1 MPSAANP
8 RDRSASR
15 SATGERTGSPIQL
28 LADAKMLIEVPS
40 ALVGVEQPAAE
51 PRGVLEEDSG
61 RQARRTAAVTAIA
74 IGPVLQPAAGDA
86 IPITAHEGEQVFALH
101 EKILAPIDAGL

>member
-1 MPSAANP
+1 
-8 RDRSASR
+8 
-15 SATGERTGSPIQL
+15 L

-51 PRGVLEEDSG
+51 PHGVLEEDRR
-61 RQARRTAAVTAIA
+61 RQARRTAAVTPVA
-74 IGPVLQPAAGDA
+74 IGPVLQPAARDPV
-86 IPITAHEGEQVFALH
+86 PITSHEGEQVFALH